1 MEYYFSTILNCSFE
15 EAESKVIGALKKQG
29 FGMISEIDMQQKL
42 NEKLGVEIQKYKILG
57 MCNPGFAYKAL
68 QVEEKI
74 GAMLPCNV
82 LVIDKGSGKTEI
94 SAVNPI
100 ASMMSIQNPALEDL
114 AREVTGVLQGIING
128 LQEKST

>member
-15 EAESKVIGALKKQG
+15 EAESKVIGALKNQG

>member
-15 EAESKVIGALKKQG
+15 EAESKVIGALKNQG

-100 ASMMSIQNPALEDL
+100 ASMMSIQNPALGDL
-114 AREVTGVLQGIING
+114 AREVTDILQGIING

>member
-1 MEYYFSTILNCSFE
+1 MEYYFSTILECSFA
-15 EAESKVIGALKKQG
+15 EAEAKALSALKEKG
-29 FGMISEIDMQQKL
+29 FGMITEIDMQQKL

-68 QVEEKI
+68 QAEEKI

-94 SAVNPI
+94 SAVNPL
-100 ASMMSIQNPALEDL
+100 ASMMSVQNPALGEL
-114 AREVTGVLQGIING
+114 AKEVTAILQGIISG
-128 LQEKST
+128 LTT

>member
-15 EAESKVIGALKKQG
+15 EAESKAIGALKKQG

-68 QVEEKI
+68 LAEEKTLTRI
-74 GAMLPCNV
+74 GGVHIQSGLPV
-82 LVIDKGSGKTEI
+82 FGYEIHHGLTGSGNCAPVIRWSEN
-94 SAVNPI
+94 SFGNC
-100 ASMMSIQNPALEDL
+100 
-114 AREVTGVLQGIING
+114 
-128 LQEKST
+128 